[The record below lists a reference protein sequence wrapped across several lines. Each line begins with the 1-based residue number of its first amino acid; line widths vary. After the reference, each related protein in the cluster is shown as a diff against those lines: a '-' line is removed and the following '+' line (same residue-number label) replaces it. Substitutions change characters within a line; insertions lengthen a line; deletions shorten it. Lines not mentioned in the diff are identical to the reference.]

1 MGGNIE
7 DDLKFNIQQLNQVEI
22 LTNLL
27 RDKVKPR
34 LFNHSSIDGEA
45 LFGVIESNKLFIYN
59 ITLIDFLEN
68 LNLEE
73 VPIIKNALDNILLDR
88 ANDSIMKIMEDFK
101 ATVNEKFKRDNLPM
115 DITEI
120 SAKFEELSY
129 QYITKIAENLD
140 ETLRPVQISPL
151 LIDSLKKMQYQ
162 ISIIQDTNKKLQDEW
177 FDEEYNNMLKNL
189 KIKEVYFQTYNT

>member
-1 MGGNIE
+1 M
-7 DDLKFNIQQLNQVEI
+7 
-22 LTNLL
+22 
-27 RDKVKPR
+27 
-34 LFNHSSIDGEA
+34 
-45 LFGVIESNKLFIYN
+45 FIYN

-120 SAKFEELSY
+120 STKYEELSY

>member
-1 MGGNIE
+1 LGGNIE